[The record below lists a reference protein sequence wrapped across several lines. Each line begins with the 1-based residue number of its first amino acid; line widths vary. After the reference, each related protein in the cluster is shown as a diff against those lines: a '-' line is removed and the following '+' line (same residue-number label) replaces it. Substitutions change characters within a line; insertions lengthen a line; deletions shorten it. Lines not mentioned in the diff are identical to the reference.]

1 MMIFG
6 GNRLTIP
13 SAQKVKDEKV
23 CVDCVEKHP
32 LDIMK

>member
-1 MMIFG
+1 MIFG

-13 SAQKVKDEKV
+13 SAQKVKDENV